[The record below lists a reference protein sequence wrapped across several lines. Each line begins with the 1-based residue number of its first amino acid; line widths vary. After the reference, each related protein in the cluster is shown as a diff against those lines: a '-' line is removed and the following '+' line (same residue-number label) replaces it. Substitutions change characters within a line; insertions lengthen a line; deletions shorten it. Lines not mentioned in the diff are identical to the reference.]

1 MIFLYDGLVTEVL
14 KAGQRRSLVNHTEG
28 FVCLFCM
35 VFQGQVEYQPKEKG
49 NPGRKKMKTIENFL
63 RRSINFMV
71 RE

>member
-1 MIFLYDGLVTEVL
+1 M
-14 KAGQRRSLVNHTEG
+14 
-28 FVCLFCM
+28 VCL
-35 VFQGQVEYQPKEKG
+35 GQVECQPKEKG